1 MSLLCTSPPAY
12 SDYHKDIESETGSSS
27 RVSSVLFDEESMT
40 VPAVGDVVQ
49 KLIGEHCSGNRNMTS
64 KSKEKVKVI
73 LKGISLYFNPG
84 HLVAI
89 MGPSGECIYKF
100 IVCLCRREWYLH
112 VRICTQLILD
122 QTF

>member
-1 MSLLCTSPPAY
+1 M
-12 SDYHKDIESETGSSS
+12 
-27 RVSSVLFDEESMT
+27 LFDEESMT

-89 MGPSGECIYKF
+89 MGPSGECIYKC
-100 IVCLCRREWYLH
+100 IVCVCVGENGTYMYIYAHSLFWTKSFE
-112 VRICTQLILD
+112 
-122 QTF
+122 

>member
-1 MSLLCTSPPAY
+1 M
-12 SDYHKDIESETGSSS
+12 
-27 RVSSVLFDEESMT
+27 LFDEESMT

-49 KLIGEHCSGNRNMTS
+49 KLIGEHCSRDRNMTS

-89 MGPSGECIYKF
+89 MSPSGECIYKY
-100 IVCLCRREWYLH
+100 I
-112 VRICTQLILD
+112 
-122 QTF
+122 